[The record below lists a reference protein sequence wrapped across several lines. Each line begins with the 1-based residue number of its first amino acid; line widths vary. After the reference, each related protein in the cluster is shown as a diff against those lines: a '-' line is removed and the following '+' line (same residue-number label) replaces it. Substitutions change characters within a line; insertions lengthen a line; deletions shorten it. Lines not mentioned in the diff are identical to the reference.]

1 MFLVAVDTR
10 SPMPNAIYKCEDTKM
25 SYPPIWGETVEE
37 VECMS
42 EDGKDFSPIKSI
54 IFRDSFG
61 NEKTMT
67 AEEVFK
73 ASRPDEEGGYEP
85 LENIHNNVI
94 GFRPDSVV
102 IDVEGGQ
109 IVYKTM

>member
-10 SPMPNAIYKCEDTKM
+10 SPMPNAIYKCEDTGM
-25 SYPPIWGETVEE
+25 SHPAIWDNAVGE
-37 VECMS
+37 VEAMS
-42 EDGKDFSPIKSI
+42 EDGKDFAPIHGLT
-54 IFRDSFG
+54 FRNDWREC
-61 NEKTMT
+61 EKKMT
-67 AEEVFK
+67 AEEVYK
-73 ASRPDEEGGYEP
+73 ASRPDEEGGFKSLDEI
-85 LENIHNNVI
+85 L

>member
-10 SPMPNAIYKCEDTKM
+10 SPMPNAIYKCEDTGM
-25 SYPPIWGETVEE
+25 SHPAIWDNAVGE
-37 VECMS
+37 VEAMS
-42 EDGKDFSPIKSI
+42 EDGKDFSPIHGLT
-54 IFRDSFG
+54 FRNDWREC
-61 NEKTMT
+61 EKQMT
-67 AEEVFK
+67 AEEVYK
-73 ASRPDEEGGYEP
+73 ASRPDEEGGVKSLDEI
-85 LENIHNNVI
+85 L